1 MGLLDFFRRKK
12 ILELVK
18 EKHRI
23 QRLVIYLF
31 ACFFVALTYNVFF
44 VKNNLVIGG
53 MSGLA
58 IVVKQ
63 LTGLST
69 GTFLI
74 ISTLILLFISYLM
87 VGIKETSKG
96 LIGAIVYPVLVSITE
111 PLSNYINI
119 EFSNFFFTIILATL
133 IYGIFL
139 GIVYKVGYST
149 GGADIINAIIVKH
162 SKISIG
168 TAGMYINIVII
179 FIAMFVF
186 GVSKSVYAIF
196 ILLCLNKIEDF
207 IILGNSDSKLCII
220 KAKNTKYIEKF
231 LYEDFNIGFS
241 LLETKGGVDTKK
253 RNTIMCVVTSREYY
267 RFKNL
272 ILDIDPKAFFV
283 THNCY
288 EVLGGKSKRLIDLS

>member
-1 MGLLDFFRRKK
+1 M
-12 ILELVK
+12 
-18 EKHRI
+18 
-23 QRLVIYLF
+23 
-31 ACFFVALTYNVFF
+31 
-44 VKNNLVIGG
+44 
-53 MSGLA
+53 
-58 IVVKQ
+58 
-63 LTGLST
+63 
-69 GTFLI
+69 
-74 ISTLILLFISYLM
+74 
-87 VGIKETSKG
+87 
-96 LIGAIVYPVLVSITE
+96 
-111 PLSNYINI
+111 
-119 EFSNFFFTIILATL
+119 LATL